1 MRRPE
6 NSPGWPAQWPAV
18 STSFGAMIVPEQ
30 RNAGLPAM
38 SMMMRTTAGW
48 AFPSSVPSV
57 MKDGRPGFLR
67 SLGTRS
73 QLSRLTQAAARTGMT
88 RRAFM
93 VPRGWDG
100 GSDCNAERAP
110 WPDCGDRVAAARRGH
125 EASARRRRAG
135 AVRRPRLES
144 MMPDPVA
151 RGHHPP
157 ASFTGRTDGHVMTLT
172 AMLTD
177 TPVHG
182 RAVALVLGR
191 EPRLGRT
198 RIGQLPTAR

>member
-6 NSPGWPAQWPAV
+6 NSPGSPAQWPAV
-18 STSFGAMIVPEQ
+18 STSFGAMTVPEQ

-48 AFPSSVPSV
+48 ASPSSVPSV
-57 MKDGRPGFLR
+57 MKDGRPGFRR

-100 GSDCNAERAP
+100 GCDCNAELAPRPERGVLAVGSRRLNPQNRSVERAARFMGLAA
-110 WPDCGDRVAAARRGH
+110 DDSDAHECVRSTQAAAPG
-125 EASARRRRAG
+125 AREGTMGG
-135 AVRRPRLES
+135 AVADVLEA
-144 MMPDPVA
+144 V
-151 RGHHPP
+151 P
-157 ASFTGRTDGHVMTLT
+157 AL
-172 AMLTD
+172 
-177 TPVHG
+177 
-182 RAVALVLGR
+182 
-191 EPRLGRT
+191 
-198 RIGQLPTAR
+198 